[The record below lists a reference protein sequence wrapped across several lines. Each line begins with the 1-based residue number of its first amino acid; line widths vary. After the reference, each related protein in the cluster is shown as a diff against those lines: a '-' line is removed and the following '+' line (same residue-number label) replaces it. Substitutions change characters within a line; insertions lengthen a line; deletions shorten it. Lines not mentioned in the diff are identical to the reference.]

1 MTTSYKI
8 SEISIKYLS
17 NANGDKI
24 EELKSSQFLSPNNDG
39 TDASALKEKLNDY
52 PYFCHYVPYSD
63 RRLEILKTHDDVV
76 KTFFD
81 KTTFIQFINN
91 CAIDNKIATT
101 HEDYLKEYTHFAE
114 NPDKEKEKATAHMNI
129 RIMLKWLFPMSF
141 PLHRDF
147 KKRIDFQKTESITD
161 TSITRVAGRVIVNI
175 FARFTKDADINQAI
189 MKKYCYLNVGSR
201 KCTLIHGEWY
211 TGFTSHPV
219 YYEIYQKL
227 KAYKD
232 VTIVAICKDIFS
244 KLFDSF
250 YKYQKAT
257 PKDRTEKGT
266 NEKEFE
272 GPMLF
277 GKYISHFLSELKF
290 YTGTDANKALPDML
304 ESERK
309 EKITKYLDTKY
320 NETYT
325 YFTTHK
331 TENNLIKQFNFKS
344 SDDYQKFK
352 DEIIKLIAEKNPN
365 QGTTSRS
372 NDPRTRELNNM
383 LKLISLF
390 FYSHNVVQYRDMST
404 ELYKT
409 DNKLESRDF
418 ISPPYKN
425 YITLI
430 EYIYRNI
437 SLYSRLPIESELKTY
452 FTFKN
457 SKYLDVDTYLQW
469 FEENKSRYVGINEIY
484 DNNGLFNKY
493 EIHLRLNVVGG
504 IVSKTTEKFAKCAY
518 ENQKLGNTFDTLKK
532 ENLLKEIRGA
542 IKPIDVTQYFVDLTD
557 AIQSG
562 LKNQKQ
568 AKAKEI
574 QIAQEKAN
582 EKAKE
587 SNNVQLQNNPLNKE
601 ESSSSTN
608 YDNLFSLFLPTEY
621 NGDID
626 ALKKLIT
633 DSFSDMLSSV
643 SQSEVETNQ
652 KIKEKIITSLNKAKQ
667 EKELEESRKTTSDPA
682 AKAQHEMKA
691 KMYDAVIK
699 FIEKIQNNENRKQMS
714 ITGGKKRYS
723 TRKQKKRLSR
733 KTKKHRTRQ

>member
-63 RRLEILKTHDDVV
+63 RRLEILKTHDDIV

-81 KTTFIQFINN
+81 KTIFIQFINN

-101 HEDYLKEYTHFAE
+101 HDDYLKEYTHFAE
-114 NPDKEKEKATAHMNI
+114 NPNEEKEKATAHRNI

-141 PLHRDF
+141 PLYRDF
-147 KKRIDFQKTESITD
+147 KKRIDFQKTETIIDKSL
-161 TSITRVAGRVIVNI
+161 TRNVGRIMFNFISRWVN
-175 FARFTKDADINQAI
+175 DEYINQAI

-227 KAYKD
+227 KVYKD

-250 YKYQKAT
+250 YKYQKA
-257 PKDRTEKGT
+257 RKG
-266 NEKEFE
+266 NPVQDFE
-272 GPMLF
+272 GPTLF
-277 GKYISHFLSELKF
+277 GTYIKHFLTELKF
-290 YTGTDANKALPDML
+290 YTGTDANKELPDMS

-320 NETYT
+320 DETYT

-331 TENNLIKQFNFKS
+331 TMQFNFKS

-352 DEIIKLIAEKNPN
+352 DKMISLIVQKNPSKS
-365 QGTTSRS
+365 QSKPS
-372 NDPRTRELNNM
+372 DPLTRELNNM

-390 FYSHNVVQYRDMST
+390 FYSHNVVKYRDMSK

-409 DNKLESRDF
+409 DNNLESRDF
-418 ISPPYKN
+418 IDPPYKN
-425 YITLI
+425 YIALI
-430 EYIYRNI
+430 EYIHKNI
-437 SLYSRLPIESELKTY
+437 SQYSRLPIESELKTY

-457 SKYLDVDTYLQW
+457 SKYLNVDAYLIW
-469 FEENKSRYVGINEIY
+469 FEGGKSRYVGINEIY
-484 DNNGLFNKY
+484 DSNGSFNKY

-518 ENQKLGNTFDTLKK
+518 ESQKLGNTFDTLKK
-532 ENLLKEIRGA
+532 ENLLKEIRGV

-574 QIAQEKAN
+574 QIAQEKAK
-582 EKAKE
+582 EKENK
-587 SNNVQLQNNPLNKE
+587 NVQFQNNPLNKE
-601 ESSSSTN
+601 EPPSSTN
-608 YDNLFSLFLPTEY
+608 YDNLFSQFLPTEY

-633 DSFSDMLSSV
+633 DSFSDMLTAV

-667 EKELEESRKTTSDPA
+667 EKQLEDSRKTTTDPA
-682 AKAQHEMKA
+682 AEAQHVMKSN
-691 KMYDAVIK
+691 MYSAVIK
-699 FIEKIQNNENRKQMS
+699 FIENIQTNEQKKQMS

-723 TRKQKKRLSR
+723 TRKQKKRLSH

>member
-24 EELKSSQFLSPNNDG
+24 EELKLSQFLSPNNDG

-101 HEDYLKEYTHFAE
+101 HENYLKEYTHFAE
-114 NPDKEKEKATAHMNI
+114 NPDKEKEKATAYRNI
-129 RIMLKWLFPMSF
+129 SIMLKWLFPMSF

-147 KKRIDFQKTESITD
+147 KKRIDFQKTETIIDKSL
-161 TSITRVAGRVIVNI
+161 TRNTGRVIFNFISRWVN
-175 FARFTKDADINQAI
+175 DEYINQAI

-227 KAYKD
+227 KVYKD

-250 YKYQKAT
+250 YKYQKAK
-257 PKDRTEKGT
+257 KDKNDKNDKND
-266 NEKEFE
+266 NENFE
-272 GPMLF
+272 GSTLF
-277 GKYISHFLSELKF
+277 GKYISHFLDKLNF
-290 YTGTDANKALPDML
+290 YDDNKNPKDMS

-309 EKITKYLDTKY
+309 EKITKYLDAKY
-320 NETYT
+320 DETYT
-325 YFTTHK
+325 YFTIHNTEKNK
-331 TENNLIKQFNFKS
+331 TQFNFKS

-352 DEIIKLIAEKNPN
+352 DEIIKLIAEKNAN

-372 NDPRTRELNNM
+372 NDPLTRELNNM

-425 YITLI
+425 YIALI
-430 EYIYRNI
+430 EYIHKNI
-437 SLYSRLPIESELKTY
+437 SQYSRLPIESELKTY

-457 SKYLDVDTYLQW
+457 SKYLNVDTYLNW
-469 FEENKSRYVGINEIY
+469 FEGGKSRYVGINEIY
-484 DNNGLFNKY
+484 DSNGSFNKY

-532 ENLLKEIRGA
+532 ENLLKEIRGV

-574 QIAQEKAN
+574 QIAQEKA
-582 EKAKE
+582 KAKE
-587 SNNVQLQNNPLNKE
+587 SQNVQLQNNPLNKE
-601 ESSSSTN
+601 EPPSSTN
-608 YDNLFSLFLPTEY
+608 YDNLFSRFLPTEY

-633 DSFSDMLSSV
+633 DSFSDMLTAV
-643 SQSEVETNQ
+643 SQSEIETNQ

-667 EKELEESRKTTSDPA
+667 EKQLEESRKTTTDPA
-682 AKAQHEMKA
+682 TKAQHEMKS

-699 FIEKIQNNENRKQMS
+699 FIENIQKNEDGKQMS

-733 KTKKHRTRQ
+733 KTKKHRNQRQ

>member
-101 HEDYLKEYTHFAE
+101 HENYLKEYTHFAE
-114 NPDKEKEKATAHMNI
+114 NPDKEKEKATAYRNI
-129 RIMLKWLFPMSF
+129 SIMLKWLFPMSF

-147 KKRIDFQKTESITD
+147 KKRIDFQKTETIIDKSL
-161 TSITRVAGRVIVNI
+161 TRNAGRVIFNFISRWVN
-175 FARFTKDADINQAI
+175 DEYINQAI

-227 KAYKD
+227 KVYKD

-250 YKYQKAT
+250 YKYQKANQKTTLT
-257 PKDRTEKGT
+257 PSTE
-266 NEKEFE
+266 EDFE
-272 GPMLF
+272 GPTLF
-277 GKYISHFLSELKF
+277 GKYIKHFLTELKF
-290 YTGTDANKALPDML
+290 YDNNSPKDIS

-309 EKITKYLDTKY
+309 ETITKYLDTKY

-331 TENNLIKQFNFKS
+331 IDKKMQFNFKS

-352 DEIIKLIAEKNPN
+352 DEMIRLIATKNQN
-365 QGTTSRS
+365 AGTISRS
-372 NDPRTRELNNM
+372 NSNDPLTRELNNM

-404 ELYKT
+404 ELYKS
-409 DNKLESRDF
+409 LESRDF
-418 ISPPYKN
+418 IAPPYKN

-457 SKYLDVDTYLQW
+457 SKYLNVDTYLQW

-574 QIAQEKAN
+574 QIVQ

-587 SNNVQLQNNPLNKE
+587 KEKESKNVQLQNNPLNKE
-601 ESSSSTN
+601 EPSSSTN
-608 YDNLFSLFLPTEY
+608 YDNLFSKFLPTEY

-633 DSFSDMLSSV
+633 DSFSDMLTAI
-643 SQSEVETNQ
+643 SQSEFETNQ

-667 EKELEESRKTTSDPA
+667 EKQLEESRKMTTDPA
-682 AKAQHEMKA
+682 ARAQHEMKV

-699 FIEKIQNNENRKQMS
+699 FIENIQKTENGKQMS

-733 KTKKHRTRQ
+733 KTKKHRNQRQ